1 MKKRNFLPIFAL
13 NLIFCI
19 TLTFCI
25 FTTPIY
31 PQSVLPC
38 NAQNYTKVA
47 GQNIIAVG
55 QNIIPVGQNR
65 ATAISQNA
73 DEQNRAAVV
82 LKSGTA
88 AQKYSRILDENTVF
102 YADPGCTIAKFV
114 LPYGYFV
121 KVLSVGENSIA
132 VRYMDESANLP
143 ARDGFILVK
152 CYYPCDYDCADSP
165 YPNCDFKLSADEVLF
180 ADSGATTPKAVLA
193 AGKTCHFYGNL
204 EINGEQFYCVY
215 SNGYI
220 GYVRARAFAD
230 AAVPPH
236 PLPIKSQTDSSPTD
250 SASAPT
256 DELPPK
262 QTTPYATGT
271 DSALKTVIV
280 LAVSLVALS
289 VVYLLFK
296 PSRKH
301 RYAFTDKDSDD
312 LL

>member
-1 MKKRNFLPIFAL
+1 MKKRNSLSFFAL

-19 TLTFCI
+19 SIAFCI
-25 FTTPIY
+25 FTMQVC

-38 NAQNYTKVA
+38 HAQNYTAVIC
-47 GQNIIAVG
+47 QN
-55 QNIIPVGQNR
+55 
-65 ATAISQNA
+65 T
-73 DEQNRAAVV
+73 AVV
-82 LKSGTA
+82 NQNYATVALRNCA
-88 AQKYSRILDENTVF
+88 ATQTNAAKDSSTQKYSRILDENTVF

-121 KVLSVGENSIA
+121 KVLSVGEDSVS

-152 CYYPCDYDCADSP
+152 CYYPCDYACDDSP
-165 YPNCDFKLSADEVLF
+165 YPDCDFELSSDEVLF
-180 ADSGATTPKAVLA
+180 ADAKATTPKAVIA
-193 AGKTCHFYGNL
+193 AGKTCHFYGSL
-204 EINGEQFYCVY
+204 DINGEQFYCVY

-220 GYVRARAFAD
+220 GYVRAQAFTDAD
-230 AAVPPH
+230 VPPH
-236 PLPIKSQTDSSPTD
+236 SLPIKSKTDSSPSD
-250 SASAPT
+250 ASFASAG
-256 DELPPK
+256 EFPPK

-271 DSALKTVIV
+271 DSTLKTVIV

-301 RYAFTDKDSDD
+301 RCAFTDKDSDD

>member
-1 MKKRNFLPIFAL
+1 MKKRNSLPIFAM

-19 TLTFCI
+19 TLALCI
-25 FTTPIY
+25 FTMQVC
-31 PQSVLPC
+31 PQNVFLC
-38 NAQNYTKVA
+38 NAQNYTA
-47 GQNIIAVG
+47 AAEQNIITVG
-55 QNIIPVGQNR
+55 QNF
-65 ATAISQNA
+65 ATASQNA
-73 DEQNRAAVV
+73 DGQSHATAASQ
-82 LKSGTA
+82 SGTTT
-88 AQKYSRILDENTVF
+88 QKYSRILDESTVF

-121 KVLSVGENSIA
+121 KVLSVGEDSIA
-132 VRYMDESANLP
+132 VRYMDESASLP

-152 CYYPCDYDCADSP
+152 CYYPCDYACDDSP
-165 YPNCDFKLSADEVLF
+165 YPDCDFELTSDEVLF
-180 ADSGATTPKAVLA
+180 ADAKATTPKAVIA
-193 AGKTCHFYGNL
+193 AGKTCHFYGYL

-220 GYVRARAFAD
+220 GYVRAQAFTD

-236 PLPIKSQTDSSPTD
+236 SLPIKSNADSSPID
-250 SASAPT
+250 ASSLS
-256 DELPPK
+256 DGEFSPK

-271 DSALKTVIV
+271 DSTLKTVIV

-301 RYAFTDKDSDD
+301 RCAFTDKDSDD

>member
-1 MKKRNFLPIFAL
+1 MKKRNSLPILAL

-19 TLTFCI
+19 TLAFCI
-25 FTTPIY
+25 LIMQVR

-38 NAQNYTKVA
+38 NAQNYTA
-47 GQNIIAVG
+47 ANEQNLITVG
-55 QNIIPVGQNR
+55 QNHAN
-65 ATAISQNA
+65 AALQNA
-73 DEQNRAAVV
+73 DAQYATAA
-82 LKSGTA
+82 LQSGTTT
-88 AQKYSRILDENTVF
+88 QKYSRILDENTVF

-121 KVLSVGENSIA
+121 KVLSVGEDSVS

-143 ARDGFILVK
+143 ARDGFILIK
-152 CYYPCDYDCADSP
+152 YYYPCDYVCDDSP
-165 YPNCDFKLSADEVLF
+165 YPDCDFELSSDEVLF
-180 ADSGATTPKAVLA
+180 ADAKATTPKAVIA
-193 AGKTCHFYGNL
+193 AGKTCHFYGYS

-220 GYVRARAFAD
+220 GYVRAKAFTD

-236 PLPIKSQTDSSPTD
+236 SLPIKSKNDSSPID
-250 SASAPT
+250 ASSLSGG
-256 DELPPK
+256 EFPPK

-301 RYAFTDKDSDD
+301 RCAFTDKDSDD